1 VWSSPPARGRSTR
14 SVCEHSPVDTRR
26 YRWAILAAG
35 TAAAA
40 TNATFSIGLPVIVP
54 QLREEYDLS
63 LGQIGVLLAAS
74 WIGTTLTLLPWGL
87 AADRFGER
95 TVLATGMLGSALLLV
110 GAAFAASFT
119 QLVLLLALVGAAGAA
134 VNSSS
139 GRAVM
144 YWFGPEE
151 RGLALGVR
159 QTAIPLGG
167 LVGALTLPSLAD
179 AGGSQAAFLFLAGL
193 IGVGA
198 LVGALV
204 LRGRE
209 DADGIEPASV
219 RQTIVDSKLW
229 RLSIGSGLYLY
240 AQIAVLGFG
249 VLFLVDEHGF
259 SEQSAALV
267 FAGGQV
273 IAMATRIGAGRW
285 SDLMRSRV
293 VPLRRVGLAIV
304 GAMVV
309 TALLAGGP
317 VLLLVPVLIVACG
330 LTMAW
335 NGLSFTA
342 AAELAGPVRSGAAI
356 GVQQTVLSL
365 SGVAAPVLFA
375 VSVAQSSW
383 ALAFLLA
390 AAFPL
395 VGWIAL
401 RPLRGY

>member
-1 VWSSPPARGRSTR
+1 
-14 SVCEHSPVDTRR
+14 
-26 YRWAILAAG
+26 
-35 TAAAA
+35 
-40 TNATFSIGLPVIVP
+40 
-54 QLREEYDLS
+54 
-63 LGQIGVLLAAS
+63 
-74 WIGTTLTLLPWGL
+74 
-87 AADRFGER
+87 
-95 TVLATGMLGSALLLV
+95 
-110 GAAFAASFT
+110 
-119 QLVLLLALVGAAGAA
+119 
-134 VNSSS
+134 
-139 GRAVM
+139 M

-167 LVGALTLPSLAD
+167 LVGALTLPPLAD

-204 LRGRE
+204 LRGGE
-209 DADGIEPASV
+209 DVDGIEPASV
-219 RQTIVDSKLW
+219 GRTIVDSKLW

-240 AQIAVLGFG
+240 AQIAILGFG

-267 FAGGQV
+267 FAAGQV
-273 IAMATRIGAGRW
+273 VAMAARIGAGRW

-293 VPLRRVGLAIV
+293 VPLRRVGLAIAS
-304 GAMVV
+304 AMVV

-317 VLLLVPVLIVACG
+317 ISLLVPVLVLSCG

-365 SGVAAPVLFA
+365 GGVAAPVLFA
-375 VSVAQSSW
+375 ASVAQSSW
-383 ALAFLLA
+383 ALAFLVA
-390 AAFPL
+390 AVVPL
-395 VGWIAL
+395 FGWAVL
-401 RPLRGY
+401 GPLRDY

>member
-1 VWSSPPARGRSTR
+1 
-14 SVCEHSPVDTRR
+14 
-26 YRWAILAAG
+26 
-35 TAAAA
+35 
-40 TNATFSIGLPVIVP
+40 LPVIVP

-63 LGQIGVLLAAS
+63 LGQIGLLLAAS

-95 TVLATGMLGSALLLV
+95 TVLTAGMLGSALFLV
-110 GAAFAASFT
+110 GAAFAPGYVE
-119 QLVLLLALVGAAGAA
+119 LIVLLLLVGAAGAA

-144 YWFGPEE
+144 HWFGPDE

-167 LVGALTLPSLAD
+167 LVGALSLPLLAD
-179 AGGSQAAFLFLAGL
+179 AGGSEAAFLFLAAL
-193 IGVGA
+193 IGAGA
-198 LVGALV
+198 LVGAVV

-209 DADGIEPASV
+209 NEDGIEPASV
-219 RQTIVDSKLW
+219 GRTIVDAKLW

-249 VLFLVDEHGF
+249 VLFLVDEHDF

-267 FAGGQV
+267 FAGGQAL
-273 IAMATRIGAGRW
+273 AMASRIGAGRW
-285 SDLMRSRV
+285 SDVMRTRV
-293 VPLRRVGLAIV
+293 VPLRRIGLAIV

-309 TALLAGGP
+309 TAALAGGP
-317 VLLLVPVLIVACG
+317 IALLVPVLVLACG

-342 AAELAGPVRSGAAI
+342 AAELAGPFRSGAAI

-365 SGVAAPVLFA
+365 VGVAAPVLFA
-375 VSVAQSSW
+375 VCVAQASW
-383 ALAFLLA
+383 PLAFA
-390 AAFPL
+390 AAALFPL
-395 VGWIAL
+395 VGWAVL
-401 RPLRGY
+401 RPLRTY